1 MIFAWFC
8 FSSSGNT
15 GFRNITCASFTALS
29 CIVGN
34 LLPATTY
41 YFKVSSVTADKE
53 SPMSNIAF
61 ATTNT
66 SGKSQFPPFL
76 YKWYQT

>member
-1 MIFAWFC
+1 M
-8 FSSSGNT
+8 
-15 GFRNITCASFTALS
+15 
-29 CIVGN
+29 GN

-53 SPMSNIAF
+53 SQMSNIAF